1 MVAGHVQGVPD
12 WWPLAGSVQRMAQSS
27 LQWPAQEEVELG
39 GQLRG
44 SCGCPGKR
52 RWWLRRGVDGRI
64 LETEV
69 KDELNSRGC

>member
-1 MVAGHVQGVPD
+1 MVATGRHRAENGTVQSAVAC
-12 WWPLAGSVQRMAQSS
+12 AGR
-27 LQWPAQEEVELG
+27 G
-39 GQLRG
+39 GTGRPVKRF
-44 SCGCPGKR
+44 CGCLGKR